1 MLGTRFA
8 TASRSVP
15 PRTPSSRPARKA
27 KSTRQHIG
35 DELTLE
41 RRQHGSIVR
50 ADGPIEDVDGN
61 YGIPY
66 IARDPLATM
75 EARGTIS
82 PEMRIA
88 GEQFR
93 ENFRR
98 AHLDELRAADLGRI
112 AGIGGSLDEDLRIMA
127 AKSAVM
133 RVLKDVGEPAGSLL
147 WNVVGLECSLKD
159 WAIGQSWNG
168 RPTHA
173 AAASGMLVA
182 ALGMLV
188 ARNRGR

>member
-8 TASRSVP
+8 TASRSVQ
-15 PRTPSSRPARKA
+15 SRAGSRKA
-27 KSTRQHIG
+27 KANRHHIG
-35 DELTLE
+35 DELTPE

-50 ADGPIEDVDGN
+50 ADGPVEDVDGN
-61 YGIPY
+61 YGVPY
-66 IARDPLATM
+66 IARDILATM

-82 PEMRIA
+82 AEMRIA
-88 GEQFR
+88 GDQFR

-98 AHLDELRAADLGRI
+98 AHLDEMRAADLGRV

-127 AKSAVM
+127 AKAAVM
-133 RVLKDVGEPAGSLL
+133 RAIKDVGEPGGSIL

-168 RPTHA
+168 RPTNA
-173 AAASGMLVA
+173 AAASGMLVVT
-182 ALGMLV
+182 LGMLV
-188 ARNRGR
+188 ARSKGR